1 VSWSGR
7 EVRDGQGGP
16 WHGIIDLSGVEFMI
30 ESIMYVAIGFLV
42 ASLLALALISAVHHR
57 AVRLTQRRLAD
68 SIPVSLTEIQADR
81 DKLRARFAM
90 QTRRLEVT
98 VEQLEAKV
106 TNQLGD
112 IARKSEAIARLKTQL
127 AEKHAA
133 SDALSARLRNFHNE
147 NQDIEHGTSAEPTV
161 ADANANAQA
170 VAQAISAK
178 DTELAKA
185 ALEASELTFANET
198 QRVEIVML
206 KTQME
211 QFKARIEQLEREA
224 GEAKQRLFNEQVTVS
239 NMTRALEEKREA
251 DDAWRTER
259 TENEFLRER
268 IADIAAQVAHL
279 SMNEAGAPIVT
290 ILKDAAASV
299 RPAGHDRAANGGD
312 PGVTNLVDRIRKL
325 QTATSSAS

>member
-1 VSWSGR
+1 
-7 EVRDGQGGP
+7 
-16 WHGIIDLSGVEFMI
+16 MI
-30 ESIMYVAIGFLV
+30 ESIMYFAIGFLV
-42 ASLLALALISAVHHR
+42 ASLLALAMISAVHHR

-112 IARKSEAIARLKTQL
+112 IARKSEAIAKLKAQL

-133 SDALSARLRNFHNE
+133 SDALNARLRSLSIE
-147 NQDIEHGTSAEPTV
+147 NHEAGPGVTTESVAAEASAH
-161 ADANANAQA
+161 
-170 VAQAISAK
+170 AIAAK
-178 DTELAKA
+178 DSELAKA

-206 KTQME
+206 RTQME

-224 GEAKQRLFNEQVTVS
+224 GEAKQRLFDEQVTVS

-259 TENEFLRER
+259 AENEFLRER

-290 ILKDAAASV
+290 ILKDAAASM
-299 RPAGHDRAANGGD
+299 RSSGHDRAVNGGGD
-312 PGVTNLVDRIRKL
+312 TASTSLVDRIRKL
-325 QTATSSAS
+325 QTATSSAT